1 MRSRIAIF
9 AWYELSSFI
18 LRWHSRGQHS
28 VATLAARS
36 SFDIGFPCSH
46 NKSSDMT
53 IGKSIY
59 RYIITVKPAC
69 LSNIV
74 RKNGILGRLG
84 LHHRQSWI
92 PGSRLGA
99 SRGWRHDRPACLPH
113 RSIPSTRRGRLEQRP
128 ITMHRTLFRVPD
140 RVALS
145 GMSRHDFVRKRS
157 QAPPCDFWTM
167 HPRVVC
173 PLCRHSR
180 TCPGPGPASGTV
192 PDPAV
197 IRASPPPALDG
208 RRDEHTGRRHPERS

>member
-18 LRWHSRGQHS
+18 LRWHSRGQQS

-74 RKNGILGRLG
+74 RKNGILGRFG

-92 PGSRLGA
+92 PGFRRRA

-128 ITMHRTLFRVPD
+128 ITMHRTLFRVTD

-145 GMSRHDFVRKRS
+145 GMESTRLRQKTLTSAAMRLLDDAPSGGVLFLPAFQNSPRSGAGKRHGAGPCRNPGKSAPRSRREE
-157 QAPPCDFWTM
+157 
-167 HPRVVC
+167 
-173 PLCRHSR
+173 
-180 TCPGPGPASGTV
+180 G
-192 PDPAV
+192 
-197 IRASPPPALDG
+197 
-208 RRDEHTGRRHPERS
+208 